1 MIYLDSASTTQP
13 APEVVEEMLPF
24 LKGNFGNPGTL
35 YGLGREAKQA
45 VDLARERVAKFIGAS
60 PEQIIFT
67 SGGTEANNMVFFSLR
82 EHLQK
87 QNKTHIV
94 TSMTEHD
101 SVFRTVQEMCI
112 KHGFHSSFIRPNEF
126 GKILATEV
134 QKEIKPNLTGIVS
147 VMHTNNETGVI
158 NPVSDIG
165 RLCGNN
171 GILFH
176 TDCVQAASSSRLN
189 VNELY
194 CDFLSL
200 SSHKI
205 NGCKGVGALYVRNP
219 ELMTP
224 IIVGGS
230 HQEFG
235 LRGGTENVPG
245 IVGFGKACELANE
258 WIDKANEK
266 YGILKD
272 IFYKAL
278 YKALD
283 EDGLAEI
290 IHVNGT
296 EITESGKILNIN
308 FDGVDGETLLLML
321 DSAGICVSAGSACR
335 SHEQEPSRVL
345 LSMGINEEDAR
356 NSIRVSFSVKQSLS
370 EVRFAGERMG
380 VLICQLLI

>member
-1 MIYLDSASTTQP
+1 MVYLDNAATTQP
-13 APEVVEEMLPF
+13 DPAVVEEMLPF
-24 LKGNFGNPGTL
+24 LQGKYGNPGTL
-35 YGLGREAKQA
+35 YYLGREAKQA
-45 VDLARERVAKFIGAS
+45 VDLARERVALFIGAK

-67 SGGTEANNMVFFSLR
+67 SGGTEANNMVFYSLR
-82 EHLQK
+82 NHLHK
-87 QNKTHIV
+87 QNKTHII

-101 SVFRTVQEMCI
+101 SVFRTVNEMCI
-112 KHGFHSSFIRPNEF
+112 KHGFYSSFIKPNIN
-126 GKILATEV
+126 GVVLASEV

-147 VMHTNNETGVI
+147 VMHTNNETGAV
-158 NPVSDIG
+158 NPVADIG

-189 VNELY
+189 VDELC
-194 CDFLSL
+194 CDFLSM

-205 NGCKGVGALYVRNP
+205 YGCKGVGALYVRTP
-219 ELMTP
+219 ELIRP
-224 IIVGGS
+224 LIIGGS

-266 YGILKD
+266 YGVLKEV
-272 IFYKAL
+272 FYEAL
-278 YKALD
+278 YKTLD
-283 EDGLAEI
+283 KDGFADI
-290 IHVNGT
+290 IHINGT
-296 EITESGKILNIN
+296 GITESGKILNIN

-321 DSAGICVSAGSACR
+321 DAAGICVSAGSACR

-345 LSMGINEEDAR
+345 LSMGIDEEDAR

-370 EVRFAGERMG
+370 EVRFAGERIG
-380 VLICQLLI
+380 DLVCQLLK